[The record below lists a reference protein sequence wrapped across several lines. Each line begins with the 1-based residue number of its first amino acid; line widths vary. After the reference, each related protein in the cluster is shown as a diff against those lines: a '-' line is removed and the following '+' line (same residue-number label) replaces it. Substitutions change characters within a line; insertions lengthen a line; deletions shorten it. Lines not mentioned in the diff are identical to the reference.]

1 MKFARL
7 GPLGEEIPVLVT
19 EDAYYDLRSL
29 TEDISGGFLSTLNVG
44 ALHSAQDEGKLP
56 QLDGA
61 AALRVG
67 APIAR
72 PSAIYCV
79 GLNYAAHAKESGAQP
94 PEYPVIFLKPPNTLV
109 GPYDDVTIPR
119 GSEKTDW
126 EVELGIVVGKRC
138 SYLDSPDEALD
149 YVAGFAVGNDLSER
163 TFQIELSGGQWSK
176 GKAAPGFTPL
186 GPWLVTP
193 DEVDHTNLRLRSFV
207 NGEPRQDSHTSDMI
221 FGVEHIVWHLS
232 QFLAFEP
239 GDVILT
245 GTPEGVALSGNFPY
259 LQDSDVVD
267 IDIEGLGHQRQT
279 MHAYAKGTA

>member
-7 GPLGEEIPVLVT
+7 GPLRKEIPVLVA
-19 EDAYYDLRSL
+19 EDIYYDLRSL
-29 TEDISGGFLSTLNVG
+29 TEDITGDFLSTLDVDSLQ
-44 ALHSAQDEGKLP
+44 ASLDEGKFPPLE
-56 QLDGA
+56 GS

-94 PEYPVIFLKPPNTLV
+94 PEHPVIFLKPPNTLV

-126 EVELGIVVGKRC
+126 EVELGIVMGKHC

-163 TFQIELSGGQWSK
+163 TFQIDLSGGQWSK
-176 GKAAPGFTPL
+176 GKAAPGFTPF

-193 DEVDHTNLRLRSFV
+193 DEVDHTALRLRSFV
-207 NGEPRQDSHTSDMI
+207 NGEPRQDSITSDMI

-259 LQDSDVVD
+259 LRDADVVD

-279 MHAYAKGTA
+279 MHAWGKGTA

>member
-7 GPLGEEIPVLVT
+7 GPVGKEIPVIVT
-19 EDAYYDLRSL
+19 EGACWDLRSL
-29 TEDISGGFLSTLNVG
+29 TEDISGEFLSTLDISSLHT
-44 ALHSAQDEGKLP
+44 ALDEGKFPELK
-56 QLDGA
+56 GSTE
-61 AALRVG
+61 LRVG

-79 GLNYAAHAKESGAQP
+79 GLNYAAHAKESGAIP
-94 PEYPVIFLKPPNTLV
+94 PEHPVIFLKPPNTLV
-109 GPYDDVTIPR
+109 GPYDGVTIPR

-126 EVELGIVVGKRC
+126 EVELVIVIGKRC
-138 SYLDSPDEALD
+138 SYLDSPDQALN

-163 TFQIELSGGQWSK
+163 AFQIDLSGGQWSK
-176 GKAAPGFTPL
+176 GKAAPGFTPV

-193 DEVDHTNLRLRSFV
+193 DEVDHGNLRLRSFV
-207 NGEPRQDSHTSDMI
+207 NGEPRQDSTTADMI

-259 LQDSDVVD
+259 LRDADVVD
-267 IDIEGLGHQRQT
+267 IDIEGLGRQRQT
-279 MHAYAKGTA
+279 MHAYTEAQA